1 MTDKLYKD
9 FGKQIENLTLVS
21 SSGGAYEVD
30 VDGTLVYSKLAT
42 KRHAT
47 YPEVRNAIRALYR

>member
-30 VDGTLVYSKLAT
+30 VDGTIGLCGVDGPVTSGSSGLG
-42 KRHAT
+42 
-47 YPEVRNAIRALYR
+47 

>member
-9 FGKQIENLTLVS
+9 FRDKIEALTLIS
-21 SSGGAYEVD
+21 SSGGAYEVK
-30 VDGTLVYSKLAT
+30 VDGHLVYSKKAT

-47 YPEVRNAIRALYR
+47 YSEVRDAIRAL